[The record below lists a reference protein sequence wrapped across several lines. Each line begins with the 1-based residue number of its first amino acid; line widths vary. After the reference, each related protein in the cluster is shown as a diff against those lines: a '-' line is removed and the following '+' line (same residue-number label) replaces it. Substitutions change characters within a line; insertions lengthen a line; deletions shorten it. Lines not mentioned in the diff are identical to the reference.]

1 MTVFQKINEEL
12 NANFDLNGLRPHAF
26 YDPYRKYIEV
36 CAVSLKKQEV
46 TVSGKTFVIQEG
58 EAIELV
64 ISRRW
69 TIPEIQ
75 EVIETDSLKMIDRFE
90 NHKGNAA
97 LVCFE
102 KQ

>member
-1 MTVFQKINEEL
+1 MPVFKKINEEL
-12 NANFDLNGLRPHAF
+12 GANFDLNALRPHAY
-26 YDPYRKYIEV
+26 YDPYKKYIEV

-46 TVSGKTFVIQEG
+46 TVSGKTFIIEEG

-69 TIPEIQ
+69 TIPEVKT
-75 EVIETDSLKMIDRFE
+75 VIKSDNLEIIEIFE
-90 NHKGNAA
+90 NHKGNTA
-97 LVCFE
+97 LICFE